1 MFSTYLLRIWLVASS
16 YRYVTWVIREV
27 TCILHYMDVW
37 LSWKRWH
44 VPCMGISLFLHIDR
58 NFGTRV
64 PNKLGSVSHN
74 ITVMAPGYLEKGLCQ
89 ARFGTQVKLGNLT
102 RTSPPL
108 IPCSP
113 VRFDSLWVLCGWQWE
128 RNGEGITW
136 PINRQIIQYLR
147 IIDALFLQ
155 HKGEVSK
162 SKCHIPVKG
171 PEPTLPGRWWT
182 KRTGMKITCQI
193 L

>member
-1 MFSTYLLRIWLVASS
+1 MSHAGVFHIRVKNQVTAAKLMFSTYLLRIWLVESS

-102 RTSPPL
+102 RTSPPYKT
-108 IPCSP
+108 PHSKG
-113 VRFDSLWVLCGWQWE
+113 SLAPNLMAYLC
-128 RNGEGITW
+128 
-136 PINRQIIQYLR
+136 
-147 IIDALFLQ
+147 F
-155 HKGEVSK
+155 
-162 SKCHIPVKG
+162 
-171 PEPTLPGRWWT
+171 
-182 KRTGMKITCQI
+182 
-193 L
+193 